1 LGFLLK
7 WSKTLKASEKKMATD
22 KLLEEFPP
30 VSTEAWEEAIRK
42 DLKGADYQ
50 KKLVWQT
57 DEGLAV
63 KPYYRKEDI
72 AGLDSTD
79 RSYPSASITPARRLN
94 GDWCIREEIDAIN
107 PEEANQAA
115 QRAVAAG
122 AEQIAFLNANIQN
135 GSDLGLLLVN
145 LKENPIHF
153 QNAGKVLLRLLTTRE
168 KGRSASAQLSSGWN
182 PFESPEFAA
191 EILRTAPTGFV
202 PFTIDGSGF
211 EESGAT
217 VVQEMGFTLAAAI
230 DFLADMA
237 SRNIDVDRAAAAI
250 EFSFAIGSNYFFQ
263 IAKFRAFRNLWAT
276 VQESFG
282 GKQNIPARIHA
293 RTSHWN
299 KTIYDPHVNILRA
312 TTEAMS
318 GALGGADSISVAAFD
333 ECYRAPNEASR
344 RMARN
349 TQIVLKQE
357 ALLSRVAD
365 PGAGSYYLEFLT
377 DFIARESWK
386 MMQGVEGAGGFM
398 KANASGQLAKAL
410 NESMAAREKAV
421 VERRCVF
428 TGTNQYADPAEKA
441 LDRIDPMHRS
451 IERRGARSYE
461 QLRLRTE
468 RHAVL
473 NGKTPRILLAE
484 AGDVKMRSARSS
496 FAQNFLAS
504 AGFELVTQRFESAG
518 EIAPGN
524 ADLIVLCSSDA
535 EYAGLA
541 AELFPMLKTLGCSVP
556 VIVAG
561 NPASADQLRELGV
574 ADFIH
579 VRSNPVEFLTAWQ
592 QRLGIEA

>member
-1 LGFLLK
+1 M
-7 WSKTLKASEKKMATD
+7 KMATD

-30 VSTEAWEEAIRK
+30 ISTEAWEEAIRK
-42 DLKGADYQ
+42 DLKGADYTR
-50 KKLVWQT
+50 KLMWQT
-57 DEGLAV
+57 EEGLAV

-72 AGLDSTD
+72 AALDSL
-79 RSYPSASITPARRLN
+79 RQSRVCSSIAAGRRLN
-94 GDWCIREEIDAIN
+94 GDWRIREEIDAIN
-107 PEEANQAA
+107 PEQANQDAR
-115 QRAVAAG
+115 RAVAAG
-122 AEQIAFLNANIQN
+122 AEQIAFLNANVQN

-145 LKENPIHF
+145 LQEVPIHF
-153 QNAGKVLLRLLTTRE
+153 QNAGKALLRLLTTRE
-168 KGRSASAQLSSGWN
+168 KERSASAQLSSGWN
-182 PFESPEFAA
+182 PFESPAFAA
-191 EILRTAPTGFV
+191 EILLALPPGFV

-211 EESGAT
+211 EESGASA
-217 VVQEMGFTLAAAI
+217 VQEIGFTLAAAI
-230 DFLADMA
+230 DFLGEMT
-237 SRNIDVDRAAAAI
+237 SRTIEVDRAAAAI
-250 EFSFAIGSNYFFQ
+250 EFSFAIGANYFFQ
-263 IAKFRAFRNLWAT
+263 IAKLRAFRILWAR

-282 GKQNIPARIHA
+282 GKQQSVPARIHA
-293 RTSHWN
+293 RSSRWN

-318 GALGGADSISVAAFD
+318 AALGGADSISVAAFD

-365 PGAGSYYLEFLT
+365 AGAGSYYLEFLT

-386 MMQGVEGAGGFM
+386 IMQGIESAGGFG

-421 VERRCVF
+421 VERRRVF
-428 TGTNQYADPAEKA
+428 TGTNQYADPSEKA

-451 IERRGARSYE
+451 VERRGARSYE

-484 AGDVKMRSARSS
+484 VGDVKMRSARSG
-496 FAQNFLAS
+496 FAQHFLAS
-504 AGFELVTQRFESAG
+504 VGFELVTQRFESAG

-541 AELFPMLKTLGCSVP
+541 AELFTMLKTLGCSVP

-579 VRSNPVEFLTAWQ
+579 VRCNPIEFLTAWQ

>member
-1 LGFLLK
+1 
-7 WSKTLKASEKKMATD
+7 M
-22 KLLEEFPP
+22 
-30 VSTEAWEEAIRK
+30 
-42 DLKGADYQ
+42 
-50 KKLVWQT
+50 WQT
-57 DEGLAV
+57 AEGLAV

-72 AGLDSTD
+72 AGLDSTN
-79 RSYPSASITPARRLN
+79 RSYPSASISPDRRLN
-94 GDWCIREEIDAIN
+94 GDWRIREEIDAIN

-122 AEQIAFLNANIQN
+122 AEQIAFLNANVQN

-145 LKENPIHF
+145 LQEVPVHF
-153 QNAGKVLLRLLTTRE
+153 QNAGETLLRLLIARE
-168 KGRSASAQLSSGWN
+168 KGRPDSAQFSSGWS
-182 PFESPEFAA
+182 PLESPAFAA
-191 EILRTAPTGFV
+191 EILLASPRGFV

-217 VVQEMGFTLAAAI
+217 VVQEIGYTLAAAI

-237 SRNIDVDRAAAAI
+237 SRDIDVDRAAAAI

-263 IAKFRAFRNLWAT
+263 IAKFRAFRNLWAKA
-276 VQESFG
+276 QEGFG
-282 GKQNIPARIHA
+282 GKQSVPARIHA

-318 GALGGADSISVAAFD
+318 AALGGSDSISVAAFD
-333 ECYRAPNEASR
+333 ECYRAPDEASR

-365 PGAGSYYLEFLT
+365 AGAGSYYLEFLT

-386 MMQGVEGAGGFM
+386 VMQGIEATGGFM
-398 KANASGQLAKAL
+398 KANASGQLARAL

-421 VERRCVF
+421 VERRRVF
-428 TGTNQYADPAEKA
+428 TGTNQYADPSEKA
-441 LDRIDPMHRS
+441 LDRIDPPHAS
-451 IERRGARSYE
+451 VERRGARSYE

-473 NGKTPRILLAE
+473 NGKTPRVLLAE
-484 AGDVKMRSARSS
+484 VGDVKMRSARSS
-496 FAQNFLAS
+496 FAQNFFAS
-504 AGFELVTQRFESAG
+504 AGFELVTRRFESAG
-518 EIAPGN
+518 EIAPGD

-541 AELFPMLKTLGCSVP
+541 VELIPMLKTLGCRVP

-561 NPASADQLRELGV
+561 NPASADQLRAMGV

-579 VRSNPVEFLTAWQ
+579 VRSNPIELLTAWQ
-592 QRLGIEA
+592 WRLGIEA